1 MKKPHP
7 PSSSTSPA
15 VTQRPAIA
23 AIATALG
30 EAGIAVIRVSGE
42 GALEKVSRIFRGK
55 DLAAQVTHTAHFG
68 RILDRPDEAAR
79 AARAASTTD
88 TEAPGGIAAA
98 EGLHVADRGSVKA
111 EKDASKEPRIIDE
124 VVATIF
130 RSPGSYTG
138 EDTVEISC
146 HGGVLVTQEVLE
158 TVLRQGVRH
167 AEPGEFTQRAFLNGK
182 LELSQAEAVADMIH
196 AKSRKAVEAAG
207 QQLEGRLG
215 EHVRAFRQQIID
227 ATAMVELELDF
238 IEEDVEFAN
247 KEELSRLLGE
257 VRVEIGRLLE
267 TYESGRLVK
276 HGVQTVFVGRPNSGK
291 STLLNT
297 LMGKERAIVSATAGT
312 TRDVIDADWS
322 YEGLTFTL
330 TDTAGLRETADEIE
344 SEGVRRS
351 ESAVAQADLILY
363 LADVNVPPDDEE
375 KRLLG
380 RIVAHSEGKVLLKVG
395 TKLDLADAARREEL
409 LKGVPGG
416 SSGRSEDSGIAENSG
431 ISDSS
436 PEDERPGPGAGE
448 RRFDAVVSAKNGTG
462 IEELKRRMR
471 AEVLHHKDID
481 TGQVLVTST
490 RHRDALEKAGH
501 HVEEALRAL
510 EGGMTGDFLAID
522 LRAALNELGT
532 ITGEITTEDL
542 LDSIFSR
549 FCIGK

>member
-1 MKKPHP
+1 MI
-7 PSSSTSPA
+7 
-15 VTQRPAIA
+15 TQRPAIA

-30 EAGIAVIRVSGE
+30 EAGIAVIRVSG
-42 GALEKVSRIFRGK
+42 GDALEKVSRIFRGK
-55 DLAAQVTHTAHFG
+55 DLTAQATHTAHFG

-88 TEAPGGIAAA
+88 TEPPGGIAAA
-98 EGLHVADRGSVKA
+98 EGLHVADRGSAKA

-158 TVLRQGVRH
+158 AVLRQDVRH

-182 LELSQAEAVADMIH
+182 MELSQAEAVADMIH
-196 AKSRKAVEAAG
+196 ARSRKAVEAAG

-215 EHVRAFRQQIID
+215 EYVRAFRQQIID

-238 IEEDVEFAN
+238 VEEDVEFAN
-247 KEELSRLLGE
+247 KEELARLLGE
-257 VRVEIGRLLE
+257 VTAEIGRLLE

-363 LADVNVPPDDEE
+363 LADVNVPPDAEE
-375 KRLLG
+375 QRLLD
-380 RIVAHSEGKVLLKVG
+380 RIVAHSEGKVLLRVG
-395 TKLDLADAARREEL
+395 TKLDLAD
-409 LKGVPGG
+409 VV
-416 SSGRSEDSGIAENSG
+416 
-431 ISDSS
+431 
-436 PEDERPGPGAGE
+436 ERQ
-448 RRFDAVVSAKNGTG
+448 FDAVISAKDGMG

-490 RHRDALEKAGH
+490 RHRDALEKARH
-501 HVEEALRAL
+501 HVEEALQAL
-510 EGGMTGDFLAID
+510 DSGMTGDFLAID

-532 ITGEITTEDL
+532 ITGEITAEDV